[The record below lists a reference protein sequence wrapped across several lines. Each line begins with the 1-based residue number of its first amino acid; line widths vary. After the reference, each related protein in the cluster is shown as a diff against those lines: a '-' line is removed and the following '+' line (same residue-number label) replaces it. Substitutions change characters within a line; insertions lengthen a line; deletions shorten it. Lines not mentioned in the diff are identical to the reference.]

1 MYGGRGGVGNGVD
14 RPAGYI
20 GESRLPDHIDTDA
33 VIAQLNGLPRTH
45 SAMHVTRFKC
55 YREATD
61 GRTQEVTVEI
71 YESGPEAVEQDDG
84 QEVETR
90 RYYCVAR
97 SDDGKATSGNSA
109 DNVTRVLAAVH
120 WWELD

>member
-1 MYGGRGGVGNGVD
+1 M
-14 RPAGYI
+14 
-20 GESRLPDHIDTDA
+20 PDHIDTDA
-33 VIAQLNGLPRTH
+33 VIAQLNGLLRTH

-61 GRTQEVTVEI
+61 GRTLEVTVEI
-71 YESGPEAVEQDDG
+71 YDSGPDMEEQ
-84 QEVETR
+84 TR

-97 SDDGKATSGNSA
+97 SKDGKATSGNSA
-109 DNVTRVLAAVH
+109 DSVTKVLAAVH